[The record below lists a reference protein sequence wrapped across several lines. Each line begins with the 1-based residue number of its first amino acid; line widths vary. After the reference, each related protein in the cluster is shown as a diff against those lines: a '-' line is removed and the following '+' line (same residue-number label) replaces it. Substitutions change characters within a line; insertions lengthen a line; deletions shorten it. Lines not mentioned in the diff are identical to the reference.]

1 MENNGH
7 RGGISESSR
16 SSSSGKRR
24 DRRLELK
31 ENIVVIRDRVSGHAA
46 GYLHLAPGCE
56 YVCQE
61 EGILVED
68 RTGKKICRISVMPED
83 TVKVYREG
91 SICSYAPDFGKT
103 EQIQVM
109 EILWNICKKNHKI
122 QIQFEQEKE
131 E

>member
-1 MENNGH
+1 M
-7 RGGISESSR
+7 
-16 SSSSGKRR
+16 
-24 DRRLELK
+24 
-31 ENIVVIRDRVSGHAA
+31 IRDRVSGHAA
-46 GYLHLAPGCE
+46 GYLHLAPGYE